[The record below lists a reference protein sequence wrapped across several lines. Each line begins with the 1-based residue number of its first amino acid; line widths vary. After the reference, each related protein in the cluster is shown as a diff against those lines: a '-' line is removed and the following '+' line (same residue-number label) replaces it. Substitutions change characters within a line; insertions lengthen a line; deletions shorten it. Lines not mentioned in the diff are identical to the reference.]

1 MLLLDYLNKTFPSDG
16 TWTELELITHFT
28 DTFGVTVKFE
38 KDLAI
43 FKYDMILAK
52 WSEPLVRDCRGTI
65 LRKGASWEICSRPWQ
80 KFFNVGEGHSGIHSD
95 DLFRAWIASQS
106 PYLMQKVD
114 GTAIQLWNDKSR
126 KRWNASTLGTITPSN
141 VGDYNFTF
149 SDLFWTVLNSGK
161 VNINFLDNDVFK
173 DCTFLFELC
182 TTYNR
187 ILTKYPT
194 DRIFLLSVREN
205 KTGEYWDTE
214 DLANVAAELGVF
226 LPAAYTFAQLGLVD
240 LESTAKFI
248 EEAAK
253 DNEKYGEYSE
263 GFVGY
268 VDGTPVAK
276 FKNNTYLSLHHLS
289 GGDTAHT
296 KNVVIEAFFNASID
310 DMMKVLTDPMVA
322 YVEALRQWY
331 IAKSAAVMADYKA
344 IAEGTYA
351 DQKAY
356 ALRVQQIA
364 DKGLMS
370 FFFANKEKVVAKSLS
385 QEDINNFFKKGWE
398 KYEKELK
405 ALS

>member
-1 MLLLDYLNKTFPSDG
+1 MLLINYLNAQFPSDG
-16 TWTELELITHFT
+16 VWCDNDLVVHFM
-28 DTFGVTVKFE
+28 DNFGVDVKIE
-38 KDLAI
+38 KDTYLM
-43 FKYDMILAK
+43 KYDMIMAK
-52 WSEPLVRDCRGTI
+52 WTEPLVRECRGTI
-65 LRKGASWEICSRPWQ
+65 LRKGVTWEICARPFD
-80 KFFNVGEGHSGIHSD
+80 KFWNQGEGHSGIHTNE
-95 DLFRAWIASQS
+95 LFRQWIKEKS
-106 PYLMQKVD
+106 PYLQQKCD
-114 GTAIQLWNDKSR
+114 GTCISLWFDKPR
-126 KRWNASTLGTITPSN
+126 KRWNASTLGTITPFK

-149 SDLFWTVLNSGK
+149 SDLFWTVLNSGE

-240 LESTAKFI
+240 LESTNKFI

-253 DNEKYGEYSE
+253 DNAKYGEYSE

-331 IAKSAAVMADYKA
+331 VAKSAAVMADYKA

-398 KYEKELK
+398 KFEKELK